1 MVIANMKNLLFLTI
15 ILIFLTKTGNV
26 SSNNNIFNVN
36 NIEIGKDSY
45 KSKDQLL
52 TIAFKK
58 GFKELTERILLQK
71 DAKKIIST
79 NSTNLRGVNT

>member
-45 KSKDQLL
+45 KSNFEYPDCLP
-52 TIAFKK
+52 AVAP
-58 GFKELTERILLQK
+58 G
-71 DAKKIIST
+71 
-79 NSTNLRGVNT
+79 